1 MFYNGR
7 TGMDMKNK
15 LMSYKQLKEIVDK
28 DPIIRAIAQKRVKEV
43 DKIMK
48 DLEKLFGKSRIKKK
62 FK

>member
-1 MFYNGR
+1 
-7 TGMDMKNK
+7 MDMKNK